1 MLVTDANDNVPV
13 FESDAFEFTV
23 REDAVSGE
31 PLGSVTA
38 TDADSGRFG
47 QVRHSNTQAHF
58 VTGKNEFQ
66 KKCTNFLK
74 APACSPIPP

>member
-47 QVRHSNTQAHF
+47 QVRHSNTQGYNIFHGDVWDEKRVSRARW
-58 VTGKNEFQ
+58 
-66 KKCTNFLK
+66 
-74 APACSPIPP
+74 

>member
-47 QVRHSNTQAHF
+47 QVSHSNTFHSVWQCVYLLVVF
-58 VTGKNEFQ
+58 WG
-66 KKCTNFLK
+66 LL
-74 APACSPIPP
+74 